1 MSLRGRLTDLWGFED
16 ESNPSK
22 DRPFRDLWRFWSCND
37 VCPTCGIYEQS
48 SHQYINFSS
57 DPSVEPLR
65 YWTKLRCIEA
75 RFENMAIFFVLL
87 WSQNKLPWL
96 RKHVARGVAR
106 NRWTVDLPPQWL
118 ASTFSY
124 GMGPTSDISTRV
136 RDISFTLPIAYMPT
150 FSPWPAGS
158 PGALS
163 DPSSMARWASIN
175 Y

>member
-75 RFENMAIFFVLL
+75 RFENMAIFFC
-87 WSQNKLPWL
+87 S
-96 RKHVARGVAR
+96 
-106 NRWTVDLPPQWL
+106 TVEPKQTPMTKKACGERRCTQQVDGWL
-118 ASTFSY
+118 ASPVVGKHVFLWY
-124 GMGPTSDISTRV
+124 GTHIRYFHKGPGHIIYLTDCLYAYVFPLTSR
-136 RDISFTLPIAYMPT
+136 LPGGP
-150 FSPWPAGS
+150 F
-158 PGALS
+158 
-163 DPSSMARWASIN
+163 RSIIN
-175 Y
+175 GEVG